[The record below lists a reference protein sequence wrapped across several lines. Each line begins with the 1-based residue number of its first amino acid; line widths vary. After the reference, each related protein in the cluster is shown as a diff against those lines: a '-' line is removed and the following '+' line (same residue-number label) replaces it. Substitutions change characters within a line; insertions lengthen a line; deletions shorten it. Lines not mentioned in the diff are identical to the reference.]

1 MDELIL
7 QNITPWPWY
16 FLLPSILGLLLV
28 LGWAADMLVSE
39 AVVLSERAQI
49 PKIVIG
55 ATIVSLGTTMPET
68 AVSVFAAIQGQPDLA
83 LGNAVGSIIC
93 DTGLILGIA
102 CLISPLPLPK
112 RIVNRQGWL
121 QLLAGVLLVLVCWPF
136 SASWSE
142 ISEGTAHGNMPQWV
156 GFIFLGLLALY
167 LWTSARGA
175 RRERNGSTNLEDFEE
190 DASAPVGI
198 VIVKLIIGIVV
209 VLATSKVL
217 IPIVRVAAERMG
229 VPEAVI
235 SASLV
240 AFGTSLPELVTC
252 VTAARRGH
260 GELAV
265 GNVVGADI
273 LNVLFVTGAAAA
285 VTREGLTVGPRFYT
299 LLFPAMLLILVTFRI
314 GILMS
319 PEKLS
324 RKFGVLLLALYILTM
339 IFLPGGVH

>member
-1 MDELIL
+1 MDAQIL
-7 QNITPWPWY
+7 EIITSWPWY
-16 FLLPSILGLLLV
+16 LLFTSIVGLLLL
-28 LGWAADMLVSE
+28 LGWGADMLVDE

-68 AVSVFAAIQGQPDLA
+68 AVSVFAAIQGNPDLA

-112 RIVNRQGWL
+112 RIVNRQGWI
-121 QLLAGVLLVLVCWPF
+121 QLFAGIALVLVCWPWG
-136 SASWSE
+136 ANVMDVMQ
-142 ISEGTAHGNMPQWV
+142 GNVQSSMKQWV
-156 GFIFLGLLALY
+156 GFLFLGLLALY
-167 LWTSARGA
+167 LWMSAVWA
-175 RRERNGSTNLEDFEE
+175 RQERNGGTVLEEFEE
-190 DASAPVGI
+190 DVSAPMSKIVLKLLFGIFLVVG
-198 VIVKLIIGIVV
+198 
-209 VLATSKVL
+209 TSKIL
-217 IPIVRVAAERMG
+217 IPMVQVAAERVG
-229 VPEAVI
+229 VPAAVI

-240 AFGTSLPELVTC
+240 AFGTSLPELVTA

-265 GNVVGADI
+265 GNIVGADI

-285 VTREGLTVGPRFYT
+285 VTREGLLVGSRFYT
-299 LLFPAMLLILVTFRI
+299 LLFPAMLLILIVFRV
-314 GILMS
+314 GILIS

-324 RKFGVLLLALYILTM
+324 RGFGILLLTLYLLTM
-339 IFLPGGVH
+339 LFLPGGIH